1 MSTKNATKINRL
13 LNEQPTGTVLLSTWL
28 SEQGYD
34 LYLQQRYKKNHWL
47 QSIGTGAMIRSGDK
61 VGYEGAIYALQKQLG
76 STIHPGGKTALSL
89 LGKAHFLELS
99 PSKATLFGDKNEFL
113 PVWFK
118 RHDWGL
124 KLDYHKTGFLPTS
137 VGMTEIDVG
146 AFSIQ
151 VSGAVRALM
160 ECLYLA
166 PQKQNLMECYELMEG
181 LNNLRPSIIH
191 ELLEQCRSVKVK
203 RLFLYMAE
211 KAKHDWFQYLNL
223 EKVDLGSGKR
233 SIVKNGV
240 YNSNYKITISKELA
254 GYGTA
259 NI

>member
-1 MSTKNATKINRL
+1 
-13 LNEQPTGTVLLSTWL
+13 LNEQPNGTVLLSTWL

-47 QSIGTGAMIRSGDK
+47 ESIGTGAMIRSGDN

-99 PSKATLFGDKNEFL
+99 PSKATLFGDKNELL

-124 KLDYHKTGFLPTS
+124 KLDYHKTGFLPAG
-137 VGMTEIDVG
+137 VGMTEATVG
-146 AFSIQ
+146 VFSIK

-166 PQKQNLMECYELMEG
+166 PQKQGLMECYELMEG
-181 LNNLRPSIIH
+181 LNNLRPNLVQ

-233 SIVKNGV
+233 SIVKNGI
-240 YNSNYKITISKELA
+240 YNSNYKITVSKELA
-254 GYGTA
+254 GYGIA